1 MKAIRFLIA
10 IFFITSIA
18 TAQKTISQIED
29 YKNSSTISAAGSSF
43 QNDEIS
49 INWTLGDTLYILSED
64 NISEVSPEII
74 DLNFIVRAYPN
85 PTKDKL
91 IISQEDE
98 NLELLNVIIYDL
110 NGKKLLQKSMSQS
123 KTEISLKYLPSALY
137 EIKILNSKNQFV
149 KSFKIIK
156 N

>member
-1 MKAIRFLIA
+1 MKAIRFMIA

-18 TAQKTISQIED
+18 TAQKTISQIEE

-98 NLELLNVIIYDL
+98 NVELLNVIIYDL
-110 NGKKLLQKSMSQS
+110 NGKKLLQKSMNLS

-137 EIKILNSKNQFV
+137 EIKILNSKNQFL